1 MKTIKIKITNFLAV
15 FFSLLV
21 LLISQAAK
29 AQDNDQDFKNKTPEQ
44 RAQMQTN
51 MMKTKLNLDSGQ
63 TLKVQAINL
72 KYAQQ
77 LAPVLKS
84 DEGKFAKLRQMK
96 SIMGQKDKDLKVVF
110 SADQYKQY
118 KTMEAEM
125 KDKMRDYAKSRN

>member
-1 MKTIKIKITNFLAV
+1 MKIIKIKITTFLTV
-15 FFSLLV
+15 FFC
-21 LLISQAAK
+21 LLILFISQVAK

-51 MMKTKLNLDSGQ
+51 MMKTKLNLDSAQ

-84 DEGKFAKLRQMK
+84 DEGRFAKLRQMK
-96 SIMGQKDKDLKVVF
+96 SIMGQKDKDLKAVF
-110 SADQYKQY
+110 NADQYKQY
-118 KTMEAEM
+118 KELEAEM
-125 KDKMRDYAKSRN
+125 KDKMKDYAKSKN